1 VETHTGRAIMPPVTD
16 CGNPTS
22 VAFSPDGRRLAAAG
36 MDGIVR
42 LWDAANGNAL
52 LTLRGFGRQGGGH
65 YGFTARIIF
74 SPDGSR
80 LASNDWDGTVTIW
93 DATH

>member
-1 VETHTGRAIMPPVTD
+1 
-16 CGNPTS
+16 
-22 VAFSPDGRRLAAAG
+22 

-42 LWDAANGNAL
+42 LWDAANGNAFQS
-52 LTLRGFGRQGGGH
+52 LRGFGPRGNGH
-65 YGFTARIIF
+65 YGFTARLSF

-93 DATH
+93 DASP